1 MSPKIQWEN
10 RISRLGTMLHGD
22 RLKQLRVQKGF
33 THQQLAEQLG
43 LGTKQIWRYESGEND
58 PTGDIL
64 RRIAQ
69 AFNVSVDYL
78 LGLVNEPTPW
88 LCEGDLTSK
97 EREVLVAWRRGDR
110 MEAIR
115 AIVLE
120 EAS

>member
-1 MSPKIQWEN
+1 
-10 RISRLGTMLHGD
+10 MLHGD
-22 RLKQLRVQKGF
+22 RLKQLRVQKGY

-69 AFNVSVDYL
+69 AFKVSVDYL
-78 LGLVNEPTPW
+78 LGLTDEPMPW

-97 EREVLVAWRRGDR
+97 ERETVIAWRRGDR
-110 MEAIR
+110 LEAIR
-115 AIVLE
+115 AIAFD
-120 EAS
+120 EAN